1 MLLQGRRVIFTDVEA
16 ITSENVIAVLNEAYV
31 THARNSAEISYL
43 YGYYRGR
50 QDIQKK
56 EKKVRPEIN
65 HIVTE
70 NRANE
75 IVSFKTGF
83 LVGEPLEY
91 VSRKSDEKYS
101 EALTKLNDFVYLEGK
116 KRKDQDLAE
125 WFYICGTAFRIT
137 LPKEQQNEN
146 EAPFSINTL
155 DPRSTFVVYSSSL
168 GHKPMLGVHYIKH
181 NDGSR
186 TFYAY
191 SDKFLYVI
199 ENGAITNKFEDFT
212 GQPHLY
218 GGIPIVEYPAN
229 NARLGSFEIVKEMLD
244 AINQVASNRVDAID
258 QFVQSLLVF
267 CNCDIDTET
276 LEKLRELGAIKYKS
290 DSSNPASVDVINQ
303 ELNQTE
309 TQTLV
314 NYMYE
319 VVLTIC
325 GMPNR
330 NGGSSTSDTGTAVIM
345 RDGWSAAESR
355 AKAVQTMFED
365 AEKNTLRFM
374 TSFIKEKDNEF
385 ELPLSAIKVSFTRG
399 NYENLL
405 QKAQT
410 FTTLANCDK
419 LHPKLPF
426 DIVSGMFSD
435 PDAAYNMS
443 KDYIEE
449 QQAEEKRNLF
459 IDANT
464 DTMKAKQSANVS
476 DAINEVADYAE

>member
-1 MLLQGRRVIFTDVEA
+1 MLLQGRRVIYTDVDA
-16 ITSENVIAVLNEAYV
+16 ITEKNVVDVLNKAIV
-31 THARNSAEISYL
+31 THSRNSMEISYL

-56 EKKVRPEIN
+56 VKKVRPEIN

-101 EALTKLNDFVYLEGK
+101 EALIKLNDYVYLDGK

-125 WFYICGTAFRIT
+125 WFYVCGTAFRIT
-137 LPKEQQNEN
+137 LPKNSVGEN

-155 DPRSTFVVYSSSL
+155 DPRNAFVVYSSAL
-168 GHKPMLGVHYIKH
+168 GHKPMLGVHYVRH
-181 NDGSR
+181 DDGSR
-186 TFYAY
+186 TFFAY
-191 SDKFLYVI
+191 SDTFLYVI
-199 ENGAITNKFEDFT
+199 ENGTITNSFDGLK
-212 GQPHLY
+212 GQPHMY

-244 AINQVASNRVDAID
+244 AINQVASNRIDAID

-267 CNCDIDTET
+267 CNCDIDLET
-276 LEKLRELGAIKYKS
+276 LEQLRELGAIKYKS
-290 DSSNPASVDVINQ
+290 DTANPANVTILNQ

-314 NYMYE
+314 NYMYD

-365 AEKNTLRFM
+365 AEKQTLKFVL
-374 TSFIKEKDNEF
+374 SFIREKDKDF
-385 ELPLSAIKVSFTRG
+385 DLPLSAIKVSFTRG

-443 KDYIEE
+443 KDYIDE
-449 QQAEEKRNLF
+449 QQAEMKKDLF
-459 IDANT
+459 ADANVATMQAKKDANT
-464 DTMKAKQSANVS
+464 S
-476 DAINEVADYAE
+476 EVDFEVTNNAE

>member
-1 MLLQGRRVIFTDVEA
+1 MVLLQGRRVIYTDVEA
-16 ITSENVIAVLNEAYV
+16 ITSENVIDVLNKAII
-31 THARNSAEISYL
+31 THIRNSVEISYL

-56 EKKVRPEIN
+56 QKKVRPEIN

-101 EALTKLNDFVYLEGK
+101 ESLIKLNDYVYLEGK

-137 LPKEQQNEN
+137 LPRDNNDEN

-155 DPRSTFVVYSSSL
+155 DPRNAFVVYSSAL
-168 GHKPMLGVHYIKH
+168 GHKPMLGVHYVKH
-181 NDGSR
+181 EDGSC
-186 TFYAY
+186 TYFAY
-191 SDKFLYVI
+191 SDTFLYVI
-199 ENGAITNKFEDFT
+199 ENNRITNQFENFK

-244 AINQVASNRVDAID
+244 AINQVASNRIDAID
-258 QFVQSLLVF
+258 QFIQSLMVF
-267 CNCDIDTET
+267 CNCDIDTTTFEQ
-276 LEKLRELGAIKYKS
+276 LKELGAIKYTS
-290 DSSNPASVDVINQ
+290 DSSNPASVDILNQ
-303 ELNQTE
+303 ELNQME

-365 AEKNTLRFM
+365 SEKQTLKFI
-374 TSFIKEKDNEF
+374 TSFIREKDKDF
-385 ELPLSAIKVSFTRG
+385 DLPISAIKVSFTRG

-449 QQAEEKRNLF
+449 QQAELKQNLF
-459 IDANT
+459 EDAT
-464 DTMKAKQSANVS
+464 KMTAVAKQNTKNKPVEVEANAV
-476 DAINEVADYAE
+476 

>member
-1 MLLQGRRVIFTDVEA
+1 MVLLQGRRVIYTDVEA
-16 ITSENVIAVLNEAYV
+16 ITSENVVDVLNKAII
-31 THARNSAEISYL
+31 THIRNSVEISYL

-56 EKKVRPEIN
+56 QKKVRPEIN

-75 IVSFKTGF
+75 IVSFKKGF
-83 LVGEPLEY
+83 LVGEPIEY

-101 EALTKLNDFVYLEGK
+101 ESLTELNDYAYLEGK
-116 KRKDQDLAE
+116 KRKDSDLAE
-125 WFYICGTAFRIT
+125 WFYICGTSFRII
-137 LPKEQQNEN
+137 LPRDSNDEN
-146 EAPFSINTL
+146 KAPFSINTL
-155 DPRSTFVVYSSSL
+155 DPRNTFVVYSSAL
-168 GHKPMLGVHYIKH
+168 GHKPMLGVHYVKH
-181 NDGSR
+181 EDGSC
-186 TFYAY
+186 TYFAY
-191 SDKFLYVI
+191 SDIFLYVI
-199 ENGAITNKFEDFT
+199 ENNRITNHFEDFK

-218 GGIPIVEYPAN
+218 GGIPIIEYPAN

-244 AINQVASNRVDAID
+244 AINQVASNRIDAID
-258 QFVQSLLVF
+258 QFIQSLMVF
-267 CNCDIDTET
+267 CNCDIDTTTFEQ
-276 LEKLRELGAIKYKS
+276 LKELGAIKYTS
-290 DSSNPASVDVINQ
+290 DSSNPASVDILNQ
-303 ELNQTE
+303 ELNQME

-355 AKAVQTMFED
+355 AKDVQTMFED
-365 AEKNTLRFM
+365 SEKESLKFV
-374 TSFIKEKDNEF
+374 TSFIREKDKDF
-385 ELPLSAIKVSFTRG
+385 DLPIYAIKVSFTRG

-449 QQAEEKRNLF
+449 QQAELKQNLF
-459 IDANT
+459 EDAT
-464 DTMKAKQSANVS
+464 KRKMVAKQNANNNPV
-476 DAINEVADYAE
+476 EVEANAV

>member
-1 MLLQGRRVIFTDVEA
+1 MSKMLLQGRKVIFTDEEE
-16 ITSENVIAVLNEAYV
+16 ITSENVIDVLRKAMI
-31 THARNSAEISYL
+31 THMRNSIEISYL

-50 QDIQKK
+50 QDIQNKT
-56 EKKVRPEIN
+56 KKVRPEIN

-91 VSRKSDEKYS
+91 VSRKSDEKFS
-101 EALTKLNDFVYLEGK
+101 DSLIKLNDYVYLEGK

-137 LPKEQQNEN
+137 LPHTPEN
-146 EAPFSINTL
+146 KDEAPFNILTL
-155 DPRSTFVVYSSSL
+155 DPRNTFVVYSSAI
-168 GHKPMLGVHYIKH
+168 GHKPMLGVYFVRHE
-181 NDGSR
+181 DGSR
-186 TFYAY
+186 TYFAY
-191 SDKFLYVI
+191 TNTFLYVV
-199 ENGAITNKFEDFT
+199 ENDVIVNRYDEFL

-244 AINQVASNRVDAID
+244 AINQVASNRIDAID
-258 QFVQSLLVF
+258 QFVQSLMVF

-276 LEKLRELGAIKYKS
+276 LEQLKEMGAIKYSS
-290 DSSNPASVDVINQ
+290 DSSNPASVQ
-303 ELNQTE
+303 LLTEELNQTE

-319 VVLTIC
+319 VILTIC

-330 NGGSSTSDTGTAVIM
+330 NGGNSTSDTGTAVIM

-365 AEKNTLRFM
+365 SEKQTLRFILRY
-374 TSFIKEKDNEF
+374 IKENDENF

-410 FTTLANCDK
+410 FTMLANCNK

-443 KDYIEE
+443 KDYVEE
-449 QQAEEKRNLF
+449 QQVELNKDIFADVKNN
-459 IDANT
+459 IDS
-464 DTMKAKQSANVS
+464 AKQNIGAT
-476 DAINEVADYAE
+476 EQ

>member
-1 MLLQGRRVIFTDVEA
+1 MSKMLLQGRRVIYTDEEA
-16 ITSENVIAVLNEAYV
+16 ITSENIITVLNKAMI
-31 THARNSAEISYL
+31 THMRNSVEISYL

-50 QDIQKK
+50 QDIQHK

-75 IVSFKTGF
+75 IVSFKTGY

-101 EALTKLNDFVYLEGK
+101 NALIRLNDYVYLESK
-116 KRKDQDLAE
+116 KKKDQDLVE
-125 WFYICGTAFRIT
+125 WFYICGTSFRIV
-137 LPKEQQNEN
+137 LPHTVEGDD
-146 EAPFSINTL
+146 EAPFNIYTL
-155 DPRSTFVVYSSSL
+155 DPRNTFVIYSSAI
-168 GHKPMLGVHYIKH
+168 GHKPMLAVSFVKH
-181 NDGSR
+181 EDGSR
-186 TFYAY
+186 TFFAY
-191 SDKFLYVI
+191 TDTMLYVI
-199 ENGAITNKFEDFT
+199 ENNRIANKLDGFL

-258 QFVQSLLVF
+258 QFIQSLLVF
-267 CNCDIDTET
+267 CNCDIDTDT
-276 LEKLRELGAIKYKS
+276 LEQLKELGAIKYAS
-290 DSSNPASVDVINQ
+290 DSSNPASVSILNQ
-303 ELNQTE
+303 ELNQME

-365 AEKNTLRFM
+365 AEKQALKLIIR
-374 TSFIKEKDNEF
+374 FIKEYDKTFD
-385 ELPLSAIKVSFTRG
+385 LPLSAIKVSFTRG

-410 FTTLANCDK
+410 FTMLANCNK

-443 KDYIEE
+443 KDYVEQ
-449 QQAEEKRNLF
+449 QQAEMEKNIF
-459 IDANT
+459 SDVKDNIS
-464 DTMKAKQSANVS
+464 KAKNNV
-476 DAINEVADYAE
+476 EVIENDV